1 MDRTSRPN
9 TRLAAVWLSDPGK
22 AMMQPTAPVDQ
33 AAQLT
38 LDGCFIR
45 GDGDLVAC
53 QLSRPRALDATNTLA
68 ALKGSFLSVDAAA
81 TPAATVPAGQ
91 MVLTLTKVTT
101 YLTGNLVRLRAKDYL
116 SLTPIHCT
124 PTDCLFVAADQKP
137 LIHLEDSDME
147 EKDLSKLLAWQGGG
161 RIDYGNY
168 STMLDQKP
176 PADEM
181 PQQGPIKQD
190 KWENLWG
197 NNMGDKQVT
206 TFRWTVAP
214 PTADDPFWSASLLQF
229 RPDPADACGADM
241 DALDGRLPPTAPK

>member
-1 MDRTSRPN
+1 MGASSAATAIWS
-9 TRLAAVWLSDPGK
+9 LARRAGRS
-22 AMMQPTAPVDQ
+22 
-33 AAQLT
+33 T
-38 LDGCFIR
+38 LK
-45 GDGDLVAC
+45 
-53 QLSRPRALDATNTLA
+53 ATNTLA
-68 ALKGSFLSVDAAA
+68 ALKGSFLNVEAAA
-81 TPAATVPAGQ
+81 DARRSRPRPGKWS
-91 MVLTLTKVTT
+91 LTLTGVTT
-101 YLTGNLVRLRAKDYL
+101 YLTGNLIHLRPGKDYL
-116 SLTPIHCT
+116 SLTAVHCT
-124 PTDCLFVAADQKP
+124 PSHCLFVAADHDPQA